1 MIDHDQSKFVDFH
14 HYEQRIATL
23 EAKQRMV
30 HEAMLAYVE
39 ADISATWMA
48 TAKELSEALH
58 KALYDEV
65 CLHGQQR

>member
-30 HEAMLAYVE
+30 HVSDAAAGVE
-39 ADISATWMA
+39 
-48 TAKELSEALH
+48 
-58 KALYDEV
+58 
-65 CLHGQQR
+65 